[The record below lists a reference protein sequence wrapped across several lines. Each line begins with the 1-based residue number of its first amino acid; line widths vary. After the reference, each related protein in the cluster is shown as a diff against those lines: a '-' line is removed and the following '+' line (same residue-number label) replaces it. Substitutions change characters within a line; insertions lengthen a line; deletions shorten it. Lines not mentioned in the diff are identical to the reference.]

1 MFTESDEQRQFR
13 SALRRFLQDRYPEQR
28 LREDIANPAGYSRAL
43 WVELNEALGVAMM
56 AVPPAFG
63 GAGGSTS
70 DIAVA
75 FEECGRSLFTG
86 PLLSTV
92 GLGVNLILR
101 SADAAAASRY
111 LPAVA
116 RGELTLTVA
125 TADAATDAFS
135 DRRDSGNSPAITTAR
150 QRDGGW
156 LITGQKRFVIDGGSA
171 DTVFVPAGTDA
182 GLSIFAVE
190 RDAAHLQCT
199 ELETLDL
206 TRRLAHLQFDNTPGS
221 LIGRPGDGELILAE
235 TIDAALIGLAAEQ
248 VGGTAR
254 LLELSVDYAAKRTQ
268 FGRPIGSFQ
277 AVQHLC
283 ADMFIALDEA
293 RCAARAAATVTA
305 DDRDAYAEAVTIAK
319 IRCSDAYFGV
329 ACAAIEVHG
338 GIGFTWDHPAHLYYR
353 RAKSDQMLL
362 GNPNELR
369 QRLAQLAMR

>member
-1 MFTESDEQRQFR
+1 VFTESDEQRQFR

-28 LREDIANPAGYSRAL
+28 LREDTAIPAGYSREL
-43 WVELNEALGVAMM
+43 WVEFNDALGIAMM
-56 AVPPAFG
+56 AVPPEFG
-63 GAGGSTS
+63 GAGGSAS

-75 FEECGRSLFTG
+75 FEECGRTLFTG

-101 SADAAAASRY
+101 SGDDAAASNY

-125 TADAATDAFS
+125 AADATTDAFS
-135 DRRDSGNSPAITTAR
+135 DRHRPGSPTATAVPRDDA
-150 QRDGGW
+150 W

-171 DTVFVPAGTDA
+171 DVVFVPARTDS

-190 RDAAHLQCT
+190 RDAANLQWT

-206 TRRLAHLQFDNTPGS
+206 TRRLAHLQLDATPGT
-221 LIGRPGDGELILAE
+221 LVGQPGDGEAILAQ
-235 TIDAALIGLAAEQ
+235 TIDAALVGLAAEQ

-254 LLELSVDYAAKRTQ
+254 LLELSVDYATKRTQ

-293 RCAARAAATVTA
+293 RCAARAAATMTT
-305 DDRDAYAEAVTIAK
+305 DDRDAYAEAVAIAK
-319 IRCSDAYFGV
+319 IRCSDAYFDV

-362 GNPNELR
+362 GNPNEFR
-369 QRLAQLAMR
+369 QRLAKLALG